1 MAWPCVAFR
10 EGTLVASFKHNTS
23 FSSMV
28 FYLLA
33 SGGLDSVLTY
43 NSSLVTELDHRR
55 RLVCELDFGE
65 GNTKTLQTHH
75 ASILL

>member
-1 MAWPCVAFR
+1 
-10 EGTLVASFKHNTS
+10 
-23 FSSMV
+23 MV

>member
-1 MAWPCVAFR
+1 MF
-10 EGTLVASFKHNTS
+10 
-23 FSSMV
+23 

-33 SGGLDSVLTY
+33 PGGLGLVLTY
-43 NSSLVTELDHRR
+43 NSSLVTELDHCWG
-55 RLVCELDFGE
+55 LVCELDFGE